1 MKKCVIVGSVKT
13 DAFCEKEKSPRTLYI
28 AADGG
33 YIQMRKR
40 GIIPDVLLGDFDSL
54 YEAAPNGDIN
64 LSAESLNGTPVAFDG
79 LHGVEI
85 IKFPVEKDD
94 TDTLIAVKE
103 AIGRGCEEIT
113 LYGCLGGERFDHS
126 IATLQTLTYAAE
138 RGIKITAVG
147 DGSGNPFY
155 VTALHSSEIT
165 FSAEHEGLFSVMC
178 AGGECTGVTV
188 ENAKY
193 CVENV
198 TVSPAFPIGVSNAF
212 IKGKNA
218 RVSVKSGTLW
228 VFY

>member
-13 DAFCEKEKSPRTLYI
+13 DAFNEKEKAPCTLYI

-33 YIQMRKR
+33 YKQMKER
-40 GIIPDVLLGDFDSL
+40 GITPDVLLGDFDSL
-54 YEAAPNGDIN
+54 SEPLWGDLSSSAALAGI
-64 LSAESLNGTPVAFDG
+64 EM
-79 LHGVEI
+79 I
-85 IKFPVEKDD
+85 RFPVEKDD

-103 AIGRGCEEIT
+103 AMERGCAEIT

-138 RGIKITAVG
+138 RGVKITAVG
-147 DGSGNPFY
+147 DTDGKPYY
-155 VTALHSSEIT
+155 VTAVHCSEIS
-165 FSAEHEGLFSVMC
+165 FSEEREGIFSVMC

-193 CVENV
+193 CVKDA
-198 TVSPAFPIGVSNAF
+198 TLSPAFPLGVSNAF
-212 IKGKNA
+212 IKGKRA
-218 RVSVKSGTLW
+218 RVSVQNGTLW